1 MKTIDLL
8 DGWVLKFLEPPTKED
23 KETVNKINKLVSKL
37 KDWNLIRDWDFIS
50 LSLQYQINKIK
61 SSCEIKYIK

>member
-23 KETVNKINKLVSKL
+23 KETVNKINELVSKL